1 MSCSCQFSENFFSIE
16 FQHATRAA
24 GSCRECV
31 RLLGLAF
38 LQQGLSVS
46 EVAQRL
52 DVHTAAVKQWH
63 SRFKHGG
70 LEAMKDQPGKRRKP
84 LFMSVIL
91 RLCFL
96 VDFRF
101 QG

>member
-1 MSCSCQFSENFFSIE
+1 MPRSCQFSEKFFSTD
-16 FQHATRAA
+16 FQHAARHA

-38 LQQGLSVS
+38 LQQGLSTS

-52 DVHTAAVKQWH
+52 DVHVQAVKQWH

-70 LEAMKDQPGKRRKP
+70 LEAMKDQPG
-84 LFMSVIL
+84 
-91 RLCFL
+91 
-96 VDFRF
+96 
-101 QG
+101 